1 MFSCNKL
8 SKNSYA
14 VKPCMETLKEIGG
27 PDNCLL
33 LAVICELSK
42 REFSTSTAFALKN
55 GLNIVME
62 HIDELDIK
70 NLLLEEPKNVSV
82 HHVIAGFKAFERYIE
97 ECPLSKKGPISSI
110 VRSIVSDTGFLM
122 NDGLSIG
129 LCRFNTRFIKDRII
143 LMPNEACM
151 PSDIYA
157 IKIKSKN
164 TSSAYWTI
172 DPDSLSGVIKPN
184 GLLARSLKISQEESY
199 VEPFNDE
206 IPQSW
211 LLTLQD
217 IFDSHENDKVLHLF
231 NSNPKD
237 IKPLEVLMGLIQLE
251 DILSK
256 DGIKTPFK
264 KSSLLR
270 GLLVKGGSLGDV
282 VNLSQYEFNTKLSKN
297 SGKSHEVFTNIDNCL
312 PIKVMLDDSTKYYFI
327 KKFPL
332 SEDCIINRSLNNLSR
347 NSNLNPFLYS
357 KFIQLRIAVNILL
370 NSLDF
375 NNISGFLSKKSE
387 EINFENIVNG
397 FYVINDFFVKNCK
410 YQPEIKFREIEKLIL
425 DYGDIDSGLV
435 QFYISRNDNVPR
447 VSSAILSVGNDVL
460 SEYVIKGSVLYE
472 CFSNSKWDN
481 LIDSDSTE
489 NYKIRVAISKL
500 LEIVLNR
507 DSPFT
512 KKFLSMP
519 CEYIELDD
527 IYSCYSEVYFLGCYE
542 KFSGFGVDTFMG
554 FLERNLKNKKVNGK
568 IKSIF
573 TYGHKIENEKKSL
586 DVDFVFTLQNVYG
599 KDLNNK
605 YLPFDSRRFPGIM
618 ARDGLLHDCL
628 SASSS
633 EPMEYKFAMG
643 LRKDLEDF
651 SNSNFIKIK
660 EVLNSKKVDISPSML
675 IEAFIEFES
684 MLEKK
689 YPKHNRFRA
698 LRSESFRIFLNKW
711 CGPISG
717 FKSIREL
724 GFHSRFDAKGNRKCG
739 DVIKLEG
746 KDVYGGNVFIE
757 FNTFLNPEFFK
768 NDGILSVSL
777 LALNYRLDEFSLE
790 DLENL
795 KFLID
800 FIILNYSKVELNY
813 SPKHFFSIPI
823 SSCDRSKVVQS
834 LKGLESIIEFMDVKF
849 KEYYFDLLFRFLC
862 LSDEKLIDGR
872 YLSDIGYKSK
882 FTQVNLENVVDFC
895 VNNKVN
901 GKLTKGVYSWDI
913 NEIKLLNYNDG
924 SFINAIYTLSEKSK
938 LNPEFRTFI
947 NALDMTF
954 KLIFEVLNQQ
964 VINIDKIERN
974 KDILKLLNSPPES
987 LERKDVTRGFSG
999 LEDVINETKRAN
1011 KARISESFRR
1021 FLSDN
1026 NGAISNGLK
1035 MNDCGFKTRFSARK
1049 ERRDI
1054 ELIIPINEITGETIT
1069 SPIINPEK
1077 PISKLKEEIN
1087 DYYQKPIDSILNAA
1101 KKEFDLYQKLVN
1113 EFSILVKLDDSG
1125 DFSFKIPKDLK
1136 EFVALASQDNSESS
1150 INKKKLE
1157 EFIKQYDSTTV
1168 LAAFLQRRLNTPV
1181 ENVLYCPGKNLIIPE
1196 AYVRWFGGS
1205 ASRMKPFFWSHFIL
1219 PKPILLMCF
1228 IRLIIHTTWNKDP
1241 VATLRG
1247 EDIPYPL
1254 SQRRFFIQG
1263 NKSKVAKLTSPVEVA
1278 PSDTEVRNV
1287 IELLGMHYN
1296 SMIKLGFSPSSVWET
1311 PFSKGL
1317 SFLNKSNLKEFID
1330 HYGLPEFGIE
1340 QLAKHQINVRKGID
1354 GNICKSQV
1362 ERNHSQ
1368 LKTTAGYVDHPLAR
1382 IYYEAN
1388 NAEFQRRLE
1397 ATVTFRHSGAHLLSE
1412 YGLSFSDVDFN
1423 LLKKP
1428 EDDSDVPHWFLLP
1441 DGSTCTYIWAPI
1453 DKDNTNQKMCG
1464 GRKCHSG
1471 AGCKYNKVIIG
1482 ITDFVNTLRHQI
1494 WFIDRCETLLERHTP
1509 EYFDEY
1515 ISPSM
1520 RFTFGLVRYVETA
1533 NPEMYRD
1540 AQQVLMM
1547 SKEEEE

>member
-14 VKPCMETLKEIGG
+14 VQPCMETLKEIGG

-33 LAVICELSK
+33 LAVISEVSK

-62 HIDELDIK
+62 HLGAFDIK

-97 ECPLSKKGPISSI
+97 KYSLSKKGPISSI
-110 VRSIVSDTGFLM
+110 VRSIISDTGFLM
-122 NDGLSIG
+122 NDGLAIG

-143 LMPNEACM
+143 PMPNEACM

-184 GLLARSLKISQEESY
+184 GLLARSLKISQDDSY
-199 VEPFNDE
+199 IEPLNDE

-211 LLTLQD
+211 LLTLQE
-217 IFDSHENDKVLHLF
+217 IFESHKNDKVLHLF

-237 IKPLEVLMGLIQLE
+237 INPLDVLFGLIQLE
-251 DILSK
+251 NILSN
-256 DGIKTPFK
+256 DGVKTPSK

-282 VNLSQYEFNTKLSKN
+282 VNLSQYEFKSKLSKN
-297 SGKSHEVFTNIDNCL
+297 SDKSHEVFTNADNCL
-312 PIKVMLDDSTKYYFI
+312 PIKVILDESTKYYFI

-332 SEDCIINRSLNNLSR
+332 SENCIINRALNNLSI
-347 NSNLNPFLYS
+347 NSNPKPFLYS
-357 KFIQLRIAVNILL
+357 QFIQLRMAVNILL
-370 NSLDF
+370 NSSDF
-375 NNISGFLSKKSE
+375 NNISYFLSKKSE

-397 FYVINDFFVKNCK
+397 LYVINDFFVKNCK
-410 YQPEIKFREIEKLIL
+410 SQPEIKFREIEKLIL
-425 DYGDIDSGLV
+425 DYGDIDSSLV
-435 QFYISRNDNVPR
+435 QSYISRNDNIPR
-447 VSSAILSVGNDVL
+447 VSSAILSVGSDVL
-460 SEYVIKGSVLYE
+460 SEYIIKGSVLYE

-481 LIDSDSTE
+481 FINSDSTE
-489 NYKIRVAISKL
+489 NYKTRVAISKF
-500 LEIVLNR
+500 LEFVLNR
-507 DSPFT
+507 DTPFT
-512 KKFLSMP
+512 KKFLSMAY
-519 CEYIELDD
+519 EDIEMNN
-527 IYSCYSEVYFLGCYE
+527 IYSCYSEIYFLGCYE

-554 FLERNLKNKKVNGK
+554 FLERNLKNKKVNEN

-573 TYGHKIENEKKSL
+573 TYGYKIENEKKSL

-599 KDLNNK
+599 KDFNDK
-605 YLPFDSRRFPGIM
+605 YLPFDSRRFTGVM
-618 ARDGLLHDCL
+618 VRGGLLHDCL
-628 SASSS
+628 SSSSS

-643 LRKDLEDF
+643 LRKDLEDL

-660 EVLNSKKVDISPSML
+660 EVLNLKKGDISPSML

-684 MLEKK
+684 MIENK
-689 YPKHNRFRA
+689 YPNNNRFRA
-698 LRSESFRIFLNKW
+698 LRSENFRVFLNKW
-711 CGPISG
+711 CGSIAG
-717 FKSIREL
+717 VKSIREL
-724 GFHSRFDAKGNRKCG
+724 GFHSRFDANGNIKCD

-746 KDVYGGNVFIE
+746 NDVNGKNVFIE
-757 FNTFLNPEFFK
+757 FNTFLNPEFFR
-768 NDGILSVSL
+768 NNGILSVSL
-777 LALNYRLDEFSLE
+777 LALNNRLGEFSLE
-790 DLENL
+790 DLERL
-795 KFLID
+795 KLVID
-800 FIILNYSKVELNY
+800 FIIINYSKIDGSY
-813 SPKHFFSIPI
+813 SLKHFFGVSI
-823 SSCDRSKVVQS
+823 SSCDRSKLVQS
-834 LKGLESIIEFMDVKF
+834 LKGLECIIELMDVEY
-849 KEYYFDLLFRFLC
+849 KEKYFDLLFRFLC
-862 LSDEKLIDGR
+862 LSNEKLLDGR
-872 YLSDIGYKSK
+872 HISDINYTNK
-882 FTQVNLENVVDFC
+882 FTKVNLDNVVRFC
-895 VNNKVN
+895 VQSKIN
-901 GKLTKGVYSWDI
+901 GKLINGLYSWDI
-913 NEIKLLNYNDG
+913 NDVKLLNYDNG

-938 LNPEFRTFI
+938 LNPEFRTVI
-947 NALDMTF
+947 NTLDMTF
-954 KLIFEVLNQQ
+954 KLIFEVLNQK
-964 VINIDKIERN
+964 VIDIDKIERN

-987 LERKDVTRGFSG
+987 LERKDVIRGFSG
-999 LEDVINETKRAN
+999 LEDVINETKRTS
-1011 KARISESFRR
+1011 KARISEGFRR
-1021 FLSDN
+1021 FISDN

-1069 SPIINPEK
+1069 SPIINPEM

-1087 DYYQKPIDSILNAA
+1087 DYYQKSIYSILSAA
-1101 KKEFDLYQKLVN
+1101 KQEFDLYQKLVE
-1113 EFSILVKLDDSG
+1113 EFSILVKLDDNG

-1136 EFVALASQDNSESS
+1136 EFVALVSQDNSESS

-1157 EFIKQYDSTTV
+1157 EFIKQYNSTTV

-1181 ENVLYCPGKNLIIPE
+1181 EKEVYCPGKNLIIPE

-1219 PKPILLMCF
+1219 PKQILLMCF

-1254 SQRRFFIQG
+1254 PQRRFFIQG
-1263 NKSKVAKLTSPVEVA
+1263 NKSKVDKLTSPVEVA

-1287 IELLGMHYN
+1287 IELLGMHCN
-1296 SMIKLGFSPSSVWET
+1296 SMIELGFSPDSIWET

-1317 SFLNKSNLKEFID
+1317 SFLNKSNIKEFID

-1354 GNICKSQV
+1354 GNIFKSQV

-1388 NAEFQRRLE
+1388 NADFQRRLE
-1397 ATVTFRHSGAHLLSE
+1397 ATVTFRNSGANSLSE

-1441 DGSTCTYIWAPI
+1441 DGSTCTHIWAPI
-1453 DKDNTNQKMCG
+1453 DKDNSNQKVCS

-1471 AGCKYNKVIIG
+1471 VGCKYNKVIIG

-1494 WFIDRCETLLERHTP
+1494 WFIDRCESLLERHTP

-1533 NPEMYRD
+1533 NPEMYRE
-1540 AQQVLMM
+1540 AQQVLSM
-1547 SKEEEE
+1547 SEEEEE